1 MNASTHVAVVV
12 AVLVSAVAAR
22 VQGAELSDA
31 SQRLVYLGIDGPTF
45 LQFEFN
51 IRGTSLA
58 GFRRAFAERQFTQLD
73 VDKSGSL
80 GPEEA
85 AKVPSLGQ
93 AGGEPQLGD
102 EWKKLDTAP
111 EDGQLSVDELATFLE
126 NAMGR
131 PFTLTRQIRERFQEV
146 DLLEKLDANNDRAVS
161 QREMEGG
168 LQQLIRLDLDDDETI
183 SAAELAPLFDPTT
196 QQIGVNEET
205 TQEAYPFL
213 LVPPDAEF
221 ASIAK
226 SVIQHYDQ
234 PVAGLSEGDGQLSEE
249 EISGTYGK
257 LRRYDLDRDGR
268 LSVKE
273 LTFILTRENGRETVS
288 VDMPSRGR
296 PSIDL
301 PELDN
306 RPIDFRVYKRAS
318 DTRDTVSFYKLN
330 FFRADADKNR
340 YLDETE
346 FGGAGIP
353 NATFEMC
360 DLDGDDMVVL
370 TELSAFLDQRT
381 TLSQARVIMRVET
394 IRTSLFQLLDSNL
407 DRRLSRR
414 EFLAGTET
422 VRPHDLNRDN
432 ALQYGEMETSHRVVI
447 ELARTELFQQMNRPQ
462 MAANGNSPRL
472 QQAATGPVWFQRMDV
487 NQDGDISRREFV
499 GPREHF
505 DRLDA
510 NSDDFIDDVE
520 AAVKAIPAAETA
532 AAR

>member
-1 MNASTHVAVVV
+1 MKSAIRMTALLSLLITATTQASVKD
-12 AVLVSAVAAR
+12 
-22 VQGAELSDA
+22 DA

-51 IRGTSLA
+51 IRGTSLS
-58 GFRRAFAERQFTQLD
+58 GYRRAFAERQFRQLD
-73 VDKSGSL
+73 RDESGAL
-80 GPEEA
+80 EEEEA
-85 AKVPSLGQ
+85 GRIPSLGQ

-102 EWKKLDTAP
+102 EWKKLDDSP
-111 EDGQLSVDELATFLE
+111 KDGKLSVDELSAFLE

-131 PFTLTRQIRERFQEV
+131 AFTLTRQIRERFQEV

-161 QREMEGG
+161 QEEMDNG
-168 LQQLIRLDLDDDETI
+168 LQHLIRLDLDDDETI

-196 QQIGVNEET
+196 QQIGVTEET
-205 TQEAYPFL
+205 VQEAYPFL

-221 ASIAK
+221 TSIAK
-226 SVIQHYDQ
+226 SVIQHYDR
-234 PVAGLSEGDGQLSEE
+234 PVSGLDKGDGELSED
-249 EISGTYGK
+249 EISGTFAK
-257 LRRYDLDRDGR
+257 LKIYDLDRNGK
-268 LSVKE
+268 LSNKE
-273 LTFILTRENGRETVS
+273 LTFILTRENSRETVT

-330 FFRADADKNR
+330 FFKADSDKNR
-340 YLDETE
+340 YLDESE

-353 NATFEMC
+353 NATFAMC
-360 DLDGDDMVVL
+360 DLDGDGMVVL
-370 TELSAFLDQRT
+370 TELSTFLDQRT

-394 IRTSLFQLLDSNL
+394 IRTSLFQLLDTNI

-414 EFLAGTET
+414 EFLAGIEQ

-432 ALQYGEMETSHRVVI
+432 SLQYGEMETSHRVVI

-462 MAANGNSPRL
+462 MAAGGNSPRL
-472 QQAATGPVWFQRMDV
+472 QQADTGPVWFQRMDV

-505 DRLDA
+505 DRLDT
-510 NSDDFIDDVE
+510 NRDDFIDADEAGVE
-520 AAVKAIPAAETA
+520 SIGADKTTA
-532 AAR
+532 AR